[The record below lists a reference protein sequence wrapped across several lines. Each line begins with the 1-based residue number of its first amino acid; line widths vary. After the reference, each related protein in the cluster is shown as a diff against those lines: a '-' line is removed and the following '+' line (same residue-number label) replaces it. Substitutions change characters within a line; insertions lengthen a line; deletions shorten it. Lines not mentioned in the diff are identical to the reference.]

1 MFHSKFA
8 LVTKMW
14 SVAYKILHHF
24 CFGGILAP
32 VQILGEF
39 CKTTNWL
46 DWACY
51 SVRAGG
57 VLCRRGRAAASS
69 VATRLATQL
78 LAAVPRPNV
87 LIRCQFNAARIKPR
101 AAVENFFS
109 LYTPT
114 PTSSLRPSNSRS
126 LLPFQATRARQQLR
140 QELRHRLHPL
150 AQALI
155 PHKPQPSRS
164 PSTPAEAPSQA
175 LHRGQLISGL
185 LNRRSLPCRSR
196 GEPLVP
202 PRPFPRSL
210 TALDDRG
217 LAPRCF
223 RPPELWPGSLGALR
237 DHVEHARPLKG
248 SRRTYWSDWLA
259 PGKTHRRLG
268 DRRSCGAR
276 RKTQLTGGARPSVA
290 AWGRQRPR
298 ATRESSRAELGRD
311 RAGRLRST
319 VLLSLLL
326 FLSTNAWYLNLCRKL
341 YFDPK
346 IMEIFV

>member
-1 MFHSKFA
+1 LFWWTFGSSSNFGRILQNYKLNGLGLLQCSGRGGALPPGHSRG
-8 LVTKMW
+8 VQRR
-14 SVAYKILHHF
+14 H
-24 CFGGILAP
+24 AP
-32 VQILGEF
+32 
-39 CKTTNWL
+39 
-46 DWACY
+46 AM
-51 SVRAGG
+51 
-57 VLCRRGRAAASS
+57 
-69 VATRLATQL
+69 QL
-78 LAAVPRPNV
+78 LAAVPRLGV
-87 LIRCQFNAARIKPR
+87 LIRCQSNAARIKPR

-109 LYTPT
+109 LCTPT

-164 PSTPAEAPSQA
+164 PSTPAEAPPQA

-185 LNRRSLPCRSR
+185 LNRRSLPCQSR
-196 GEPLVP
+196 GEPLVL

-210 TALDDRG
+210 TALDARG

-259 PGKTHRRLG
+259 PGKSHRRLG

-276 RKTQLTGGARPSVA
+276 RKTKLTGGTRRQWLRETGSARA
-290 AWGRQRPR
+290 RRGR
-298 ATRESSRAELGRD
+298 ALGPTWAVTK
-311 RAGRLRST
+311 RAGLVAQCAFSF
-319 VLLSLLL
+319 SFL
-326 FLSTNAWYLNLCRKL
+326 FKNA
-341 YFDPK
+341 
-346 IMEIFV
+346 